1 MINRPAM
8 AAARAT
14 FAEDG
19 TRFDAVVIA
28 AAIHGGCPAVAMSDA
43 FVVRLLDV
51 NLGAHTGFVRDI
63 LPCLKD
69 GVRLIAICSNCAEV
83 GTPMESA
90 YAATKAGQKR
100 YYEALV
106 LELADRRIRPMV
118 VQIGNVNTG
127 FNETGNAY
135 TPAGDSFA
143 DTALSSGDRQD
154 RQRQR
159 HPACRGRHRHR

>member
-1 MINRPAM
+1 MINRPAL

-106 LELADRRIRPMV
+106 LELADRRPH
-118 VQIGNVNTG
+118 
-127 FNETGNAY
+127 
-135 TPAGDSFA
+135 PADGGA
-143 DTALSSGDRQD
+143 D
-154 RQRQR
+154 RQREHRLQR
-159 HPACRGRHRHR
+159 DRQCIHARRRQLRRHCLIVR